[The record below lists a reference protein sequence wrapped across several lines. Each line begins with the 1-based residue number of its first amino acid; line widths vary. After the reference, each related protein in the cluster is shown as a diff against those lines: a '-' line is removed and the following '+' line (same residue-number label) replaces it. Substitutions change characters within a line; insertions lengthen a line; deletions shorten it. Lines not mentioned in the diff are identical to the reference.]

1 MLKRFLLSLLACVLA
16 AAPAGAAERP
26 EAVAEAFCAA
36 RLAGDETA
44 LRALFTPDLEKVVA
58 EAERR
63 NATAARATPEL
74 QPPLAEG
81 VPYQSFPGALSECTV
96 GTTHVTGGGVV
107 IEIKYALENQA
118 NSRWSDRL
126 VIMNLDGG
134 AAIDDILFASFP
146 TDTYRSGLRRVLFD
160 SFDI

>member
-1 MLKRFLLSLLACVLA
+1 LRGT
-16 AAPAGAAERP
+16 AGRRRDGAS
-26 EAVAEAFCAA
+26 
-36 RLAGDETA
+36 
-44 LRALFTPDLEKVVA
+44 RALHAGSGEGGRV
-58 EAERR
+58 
-63 NATAARATPEL
+63 AARATPEL

-107 IEIKYALENQA
+107 IEIKYALEKQA

-126 VIMNLDGG
+126 VIMNVDGG